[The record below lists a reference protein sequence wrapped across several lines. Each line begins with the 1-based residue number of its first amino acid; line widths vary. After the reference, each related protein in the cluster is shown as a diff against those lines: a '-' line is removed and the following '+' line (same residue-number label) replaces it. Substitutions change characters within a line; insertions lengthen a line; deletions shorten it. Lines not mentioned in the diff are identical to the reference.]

1 MSMKLKLIRG
11 ILLSMAL
18 VLSACG
24 GSQATPETPT
34 VDPGAVLT
42 AAAQTANARMT
53 EMAAVTPTPEP
64 SPTEAFTPTVTQGI
78 TPTTGAPVPT
88 QPDVTQP
95 AFTQPAATQPP
106 AGNVADRMQFVADV
120 TVPDGTSFD
129 PGQSF
134 TKTWRL
140 QNAGTT
146 TWTTSY
152 SLVFFGGEQMGG
164 PNAVPVPSEVAPGG
178 TVDISVNL
186 TAPAENGNY
195 IGYWIMRNAAG
206 ANFGLG
212 PNADQA
218 IYVEINVGEAQGTAA
233 APGSTQVA
241 SLTATPSSS
250 GSGGDVVSSITWM
263 GDDSYRGACP
273 AQIVVTGQFV
283 LEEAASVS
291 YFLEVNVESG
301 SYTAGTSLAKQ
312 TKQFQAGTHQVAYTL
327 NFPESTI
334 GTIEFNIDAPEV
346 ATTGPEPFEVQ
357 CQG

>member
-1 MSMKLKLIRG
+1 MLVKMKSIWG
-11 ILLSMAL
+11 ILAIATL

-24 GSQATPETPT
+24 GGQATPSTPT

-64 SPTEAFTPTVTQGI
+64 TATESPVTPTDTQAVAN
-78 TPTTGAPVPT
+78 TL
-88 QPDVTQP
+88 P
-95 AFTQPAATQPP
+95 ADPAATQPAGTQTAPTQGVAPTSPP

-120 TVPDGTSFD
+120 TVPDGTNFN
-129 PGQSF
+129 PGESF

-164 PNAVPVPSEVAPGG
+164 PNAVPVPNEVAPGG
-178 TVDISVNL
+178 TVDISVSL
-186 TAPAENGNY
+186 TAPQENGHY

-218 IYVEINVGEAQGTAA
+218 IYVEINVGGTGT
-233 APGSTQVA
+233 GSTTPA
-241 SLTATPSSS
+241 STQLAATTPSSGNNS
-250 GSGGDVVSSITWM
+250 DLVSNVTWL
-263 GDDSYRGACP
+263 GDDSVRAACP
-273 AQIVVTGQFV
+273 YTMQVIGQFTLSQAAQV
-283 LEEAASVS
+283 TYQLDVEIEE
-291 YFLEVNVESG
+291 G
-301 SYTAGTSLAKQ
+301 SFEAQTAIGQQ
-312 TKQFQAGTHQVAYTL
+312 TKQFAAGTHQITYTL
-327 NFPESTI
+327 QFPESTI
-334 GTIEFNIDAPEV
+334 GTIAFSISAPET
-346 ATTGPEPFEVQ
+346 ATTGPELFEIQ

>member
-1 MSMKLKLIRG
+1 MSTKLKLMRG
-11 ILLSMAL
+11 ILLSLAL

-42 AAAQTANARMT
+42 AAAQTASARMT
-53 EMAAVTPTPEP
+53 EMAAVTPTLEP
-64 SPTEAFTPTVTQGI
+64 SPTDAATPTVTQAI
-78 TPTTGAPVPT
+78 TPTTGV
-88 QPDVTQP
+88 PDVTQP

-106 AGNVADRMQFVADV
+106 ASNVADRMQFVADV
-120 TVPDGTSFD
+120 TVPDGTVMD

-164 PNAVPVPSEVAPGG
+164 PNAVPVPSEVPPGG

-233 APGSTQVA
+233 APSGTQVA
-241 SLTATPSSS
+241 SVTTTPSSS
-250 GSGGDVVSSITWM
+250 GSSGDVVTSITWL

-273 AQIVVTGQFV
+273 AQIVITG
-283 LEEAASVS
+283 
-291 YFLEVNVESG
+291 
-301 SYTAGTSLAKQ
+301 
-312 TKQFQAGTHQVAYTL
+312 
-327 NFPESTI
+327 
-334 GTIEFNIDAPEV
+334 
-346 ATTGPEPFEVQ
+346 
-357 CQG
+357 